1 MVHSRLPTIN
11 STSSAFGCFV
21 VLIILCFCFFK
32 LILNTQLD
40 QQNAENQKIIEAT
53 VITQQIVNH
62 LVSGLDPYLPSLQ
75 AHVLE
80 TKYQYVQDGKSNV
93 CVIKSLP
100 LSNEEYES
108 IRKSTQ
114 FKIGNR
120 QKIFVTSRDTL
131 VTCKIDRFRDIVN
144 SDWIVI
150 LIIGVLIFIF
160 GALYVNALK
169 NFIQKNRGKENDN

>member
-1 MVHSRLPTIN
+1 MVHARLPTIN

-21 VLIILCFCFFK
+21 VLIILFFCFSK
-32 LILNTQLD
+32 LTINTQLD
-40 QQNAENQKIIEAT
+40 QQAAENQQIIEAT
-53 VITQQIVNH
+53 LITQQIVNN

-93 CVIKSLP
+93 CVIKSVP
-100 LSNEEYES
+100 FSKKEYES
-108 IRKSTQ
+108 FQKSTQ
-114 FKIGNR
+114 TKIGNR

-131 VTCKIDRFRDIVN
+131 VICKIDRFRDIVD

-150 LIIGVLIFIF
+150 SIVGFCIFIF
-160 GALYVNALK
+160 GALYVNALY
-169 NFIQKNRGKENDN
+169 NFTYINHRKKI